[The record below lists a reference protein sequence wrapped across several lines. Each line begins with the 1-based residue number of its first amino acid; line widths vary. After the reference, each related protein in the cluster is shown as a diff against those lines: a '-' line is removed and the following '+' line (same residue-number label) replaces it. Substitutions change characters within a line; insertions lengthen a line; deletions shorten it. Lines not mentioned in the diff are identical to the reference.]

1 LSNRYIHDFLGR
13 INKLKEHDKYVKLF
27 SKYLSGN
34 ITDQEQL
41 AFEAWLK
48 QSPDHQM
55 EYDDFKR
62 VWSYTALDNTGFTFD
77 VDAGWKELN
86 LRIKAVESL
95 STDIKEHKTVF
106 SKQFLYIATRVAA
119 ILVIAFGLYF
129 IFNSIK
135 TDKKPLNLEYTA
147 LEIPT
152 QPITLPDGSEIIPNI
167 GATISYPEVFA
178 SETRKIDF
186 SGEAYFNIAHN
197 PDKPFIISSGGLQ
210 IKVLGTSFNFCTC
223 PEGDHMVLYLESGKV
238 QFSSLNVADGSISE
252 QLILMPGQ
260 KGIFNKKSGLISK
273 SEFTNQNFLAW
284 KTGVLV
290 FEKTPLDEVLSAI
303 ERTYHLNIEANRS
316 LEAYNLT
323 ATFEKETPESI
334 FESIHT
340 IFGIEY
346 AIDGQNVVLN

>member
-1 LSNRYIHDFLGR
+1 MK
-13 INKLKEHDKYVKLF
+13 INETYSKLF

-34 ITDQEQL
+34 CSDEEKS
-41 AFEAWLK
+41 AFESWLT
-48 QSPDHQM
+48 QSPDNQAIFD
-55 EYDDFKR
+55 EYQK
-62 VWSYTALDNTGFTFD
+62 VWNYSALENQGLAVD

-86 LRIKAVESL
+86 LRIKAIESL
-95 STDIKEHKTVF
+95 STGIQDHKPIF
-106 SKQFLYIATRVAA
+106 SKRFLYVALRVAA

-135 TDKKPLNLEYTA
+135 TDKEPLNLEYTA

-152 QPITLPDGSEIIPNI
+152 QPITLSDGSEITPNI
-167 GATISYPEVFA
+167 GATISYPEVFT

-197 PDKPFIISSGGLQ
+197 PDKPFIITSGELQ
-210 IKVLGTSFNFCTC
+210 IEVLGTSFNFCTC
-223 PEGDHMVLYLESGKV
+223 PEGENMVLYLESGKV
-238 QFSSLNVADGSISE
+238 QFSSINLANGSLRE

-273 SEFTNQNFLAW
+273 SEFSNQNYLAW

-290 FEKTPLDEVLSAI
+290 FEKTPLNEVLSAI
-303 ERTYHLNIEANRS
+303 EQTYDLKIEAKHS
-316 LEAYNLT
+316 LEACCLT
-323 ATFEKETPESI
+323 ARFENETPESI

-346 AIDGQNVVLN
+346 TFDGQNVLLK